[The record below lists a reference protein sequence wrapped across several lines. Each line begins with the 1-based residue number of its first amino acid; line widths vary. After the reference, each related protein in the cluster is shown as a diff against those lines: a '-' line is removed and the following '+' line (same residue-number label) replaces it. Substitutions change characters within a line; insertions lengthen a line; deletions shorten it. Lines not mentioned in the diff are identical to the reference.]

1 MSTTNFVVTPSGAGY
16 AESDGLNPVSSTE
29 ATCVITGN
37 KLKIV
42 LSDGSSWKTSSLENS
57 TLNGNP
63 LSTDPRVAI
72 EELAAAGFRTP
83 SGGSGGGDTI
93 TNNRLTY
100 VGDQL
105 TSIIKTDQSTFTSN
119 SVTIQGGSVDP
130 IDLISSDVPND
141 IVLGTDNK
149 LLSQVQPGNV
159 FSSGYSTWAAQVQNN
174 INIPDGQNENLIN
187 YIPPSSAVSSQFP
200 IQIIQDPA
208 GDYIKLDYLGTDE
221 NLTIDLGFA
230 GSQGGTD
237 FLRIEIRRLDG
248 STVERSRTTFPINDN
263 DSPFGKVVLPT
274 LTVGASDPYYTEGFR
289 IFLIN
294 TTGGAFSIPPTI
306 NFQDINEDNFFRLYI
321 SRNFTKT
328 ITV

>member
-1 MSTTNFVVTPSGAGY
+1 MATTNFVVTPSGAGY

-29 ATCVITGN
+29 ATCIIIGD
-37 KLKIV
+37 KLSIV
-42 LSDGSSWKTSSLENS
+42 LKKGGSWKPTKLEDC

-63 LSTDPRVAI
+63 LSNDPRVAI

-93 TNNRLTY
+93 TNNQLTY

-105 TSIIKTDQSTFTSN
+105 TSVITTDQSIFTSN
-119 SVTIQGGSVDP
+119 SVNI
-130 IDLISSDVPND
+130 IE
-141 IVLGTDNK
+141 
-149 LLSQVQPGNV
+149 NV
-159 FSSGYSTWAAQVQNN
+159 FSSGLTTWSSQVLNTINVPNNSSGVNLLDFIPQSTTGSNN
-174 INIPDGQNENLIN
+174 SLPITIVEDAVNGN
-187 YIPPSSAVSSQFP
+187 YIQ
-200 IQIIQDPA
+200 
-208 GDYIKLDYLGTDE
+208 LDYLGTDE
-221 NLTIDLGFA
+221 NLLIDLGFA

-237 FLRIEIRRLDG
+237 FLRIELRRVNPNG
-248 STVERSRTTFPINDN
+248 TTGETVERSRTTFPINDA
-263 DSPFGKVVLPT
+263 DSPFGKVIIPT
-274 LTVGASDPYYTEGFR
+274 LATGANDVYYTQGFR

>member
-16 AESDGLNPVSSTE
+16 AESDGLNPVCSTE

-83 SGGSGGGDTI
+83 SGGSG
-93 TNNRLTY
+93 
-100 VGDQL
+100 
-105 TSIIKTDQSTFTSN
+105 
-119 SVTIQGGSVDP
+119 
-130 IDLISSDVPND
+130 
-141 IVLGTDNK
+141 
-149 LLSQVQPGNV
+149 GNV

-221 NLTIDLGFA
+221 NLTIGLGFA

-237 FLRIEIRRLDG
+237 ILRMEIRRLDG
-248 STVERSRTTFPINDN
+248 STVERSRTTFIINDN

-294 TTGGAFSIPPTI
+294 NTGGSFSIPPTI

-328 ITV
+328 ITL